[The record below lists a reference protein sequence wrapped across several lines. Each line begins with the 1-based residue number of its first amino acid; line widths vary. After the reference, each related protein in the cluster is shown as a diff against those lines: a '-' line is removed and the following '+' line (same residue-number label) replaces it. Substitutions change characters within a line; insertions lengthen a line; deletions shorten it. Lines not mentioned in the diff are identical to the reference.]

1 MLIDTVLLQKR
12 NMIAHG
18 ERLEALDLDETRYY
32 EIHDKIFGLIQLFS
46 NQVSNAAIQKQYL
59 LEDSTEHT

>member
-1 MLIDTVLLQKR
+1 
-12 NMIAHG
+12 MIAHG

-32 EIHDKIFGLIQLFS
+32 EIHDKIFGLMQLFS

-59 LEDSTEHT
+59 LDSSTEYK